1 MIDKGCPSME
11 WRPGKEIDDED
22 DGTIAVYNHPGGRD
36 REIMIDGDESKENIN
51 NDVINETEG
60 QVTAHIEE
68 SAPDDNFEEEE
79 TIMNMMISTIAYFI
93 AAVETLLVVNI
104 VSLNVGYTG
113 TDGEENHENGSC
125 GIRMVREGGVEC

>member
-11 WRPGKEIDDED
+11 WRPGKEIDDKD
-22 DGTIAVYNHPGGRD
+22 DVIIAVYDHPGDRD

-79 TIMNMMISTIAYFI
+79 TD
-93 AAVETLLVVNI
+93 
-104 VSLNVGYTG
+104 TG
-113 TDGEENHENGSC
+113 VDINDGIDDTEEAEDDD
-125 GIRMVREGGVEC
+125 GVKQEQDNDEAPINKEINEE